1 MKIQPRYGT
10 DPLITY
16 EDDPAAVAAPA
27 VRQRLRLARTLAGF
41 GSQEW
46 EAPSR
51 CARWTNRDVVVHL
64 ASTNRFWVHSIS
76 QARRGTPSQV
86 LATFDPV
93 ATPAGLVAAA
103 GNPPPAEVLDAY
115 VKSAHTLADLLGSLT
130 SGEWTMLGES
140 PLGHVSVS
148 AMVRHALWD
157 AWVHERD
164 ITLGIGLVPAVEAD
178 EVDAAL
184 RCAARPRPGFR
195 DPPRRPRRSTA
206 RGDRDDPGPDHRVHH
221 QGRPGSPDHRGH
233 GTGGP
238 RRRPRL
244 RPRRARGAQS
254 ASSAPPRTRMAV
266 ADSRPHTLLR
276 GPPTRTPSP
285 ALATAMTAATQNA
298 PFCARRGYDADDQRT
313 MQIGGDARRR
323 R

>member
-1 MKIQPRYGT
+1 MKIRPRYGT

-16 EDDPAAVAAPA
+16 EGASAAVATPT

-51 CARWTNRDVVVHL
+51 CAGWTNRDVAVHL

-86 LATFDPV
+86 LAAFDPV

-115 VKSAHTLADLLGSLT
+115 VKSTHTLVDLLGSLT
-130 SGEWTMLGES
+130 SGERPMLGES
-140 PLGHVSVS
+140 PPGHVSVS
-148 AMVRHALWD
+148 AIVRHALWD

-164 ITLGIGLVPAVEAD
+164 ITLGVGLVPLVEAD

-184 RCAARPRPGFR
+184 RCAAALGPAFGILL
-195 DPPRRPRRSTA
+195 
-206 RGDRDDPGPDHRVHH
+206 GD
-221 QGRPGSPDHRGH
+221 
-233 GTGGP
+233 
-238 RRRPRL
+238 L
-244 RPRRARGAQS
+244 
-254 ASSAPPRTRMAV
+254 
-266 ADSRPHTLLR
+266 
-276 GPPTRTPSP
+276 
-285 ALATAMTAATQNA
+285 
-298 PFCARRGYDADDQRT
+298 DDQRL
-313 MQIGGDARRR
+313 GARRHAPEPAPR
-323 R
+323 LTLQTDPAARVTADIAPAVPVAVHGCAVDVLEGLSLRAPLHLEPEWQWLTAGLTHSFEARDRK

>member
-1 MKIQPRYGT
+1 M
-10 DPLITY
+10 
-16 EDDPAAVAAPA
+16 AAPT

-51 CARWTNRDVVVHL
+51 CAGWTNRDVVVHL

-86 LATFDPV
+86 LAAFDPV

-115 VKSAHTLADLLGSLT
+115 VESTHTLVDLLGSLT

-148 AMVRHALWD
+148 AIVRHALWD

-164 ITLGIGLVPAVEAD
+164 ITLGVGLVPLVEAD

-184 RCAARPRPGFR
+184 RCAAALGPAFGILL
-195 DPPRRPRRSTA
+195 
-206 RGDRDDPGPDHRVHH
+206 GD
-221 QGRPGSPDHRGH
+221 
-233 GTGGP
+233 
-238 RRRPRL
+238 L
-244 RPRRARGAQS
+244 
-254 ASSAPPRTRMAV
+254 
-266 ADSRPHTLLR
+266 
-276 GPPTRTPSP
+276 
-285 ALATAMTAATQNA
+285 
-298 PFCARRGYDADDQRT
+298 DDQRLAAT
-313 MQIGGDARRR
+313 VTTQDPTIGFTIKVDRAVRITADIAPAVPVAVHGCALDVLEGLSLRAPLHLEPEWQWLTAGLTHSFEARPPEPRAQP
-323 R
+323 

>member
-1 MKIQPRYGT
+1 MKIRPRYGT

-16 EDDPAAVAAPA
+16 EGDPAAVAAPT

-64 ASTNRFWVHSIS
+64 ASANRFWVHSIS
-76 QARRGTPSQV
+76 QARRGTPSRV
-86 LATFDPV
+86 LAAFDPV

-103 GNPPPAEVLDAY
+103 GNPPPAKVLDAY
-115 VKSAHTLADLLGSLT
+115 VESTRTLADLLGSLT

-148 AMVRHALWD
+148 AIVRHALWD

-164 ITLGIGLVPAVEAD
+164 ITLGVGLVPTVEAD

-184 RCAARPRPGFR
+184 RCAAALGPAFGILL
-195 DPPRRPRRSTA
+195 
-206 RGDRDDPGPDHRVHH
+206 GD
-221 QGRPGSPDHRGH
+221 
-233 GTGGP
+233 
-238 RRRPRL
+238 L
-244 RPRRARGAQS
+244 
-254 ASSAPPRTRMAV
+254 
-266 ADSRPHTLLR
+266 
-276 GPPTRTPSP
+276 
-285 ALATAMTAATQNA
+285 
-298 PFCARRGYDADDQRT
+298 DDQRLAAT
-313 MQIGGDARRR
+313 VTTQDPAIGFTIKVDRAVRITADIAPAVPVAVHGCALDVLEGLSLRAPLHLEPEWQWLTAGLTHSFEARPPEPRAQP
-323 R
+323 

>member
-1 MKIQPRYGT
+1 MNIRPRYGT

-16 EDDPAAVAAPA
+16 EGASAAVATPT

-51 CARWTNRDVVVHL
+51 CAGWTNRDVVVHL

-86 LATFDPV
+86 LAAFDPV

-115 VKSAHTLADLLGSLT
+115 VKSTHTLVDLLGSLT
-130 SGEWTMLGES
+130 SGEWPMLGES

-148 AMVRHALWD
+148 AIVRHALWD

-164 ITLGIGLVPAVEAD
+164 ITLGVGLVPLVEAD

-184 RCAARPRPGFR
+184 RCAAALGPAFGILL
-195 DPPRRPRRSTA
+195 
-206 RGDRDDPGPDHRVHH
+206 GD
-221 QGRPGSPDHRGH
+221 
-233 GTGGP
+233 
-238 RRRPRL
+238 L
-244 RPRRARGAQS
+244 
-254 ASSAPPRTRMAV
+254 
-266 ADSRPHTLLR
+266 
-276 GPPTRTPSP
+276 
-285 ALATAMTAATQNA
+285 
-298 PFCARRGYDADDQRT
+298 DDQRLAAT
-313 MQIGGDARRR
+313 VTTQDPTIGFTIKVDRAVRITADIAPAVPVAVHGCAVDVLEGLSLRAPLHLEPEWQWLTAGLTRSFEARPPEPRAQP
-323 R
+323 